1 MKRPLFVFAGQS
13 NMMGACVYDAL
24 QQIVYKNSFEYL
36 HKPRRLGAPMG
47 EFKQEG
53 FPAGEFSY
61 KDLAAAYGDGANLS
75 LLADYIENTYFCP
88 SMTDLK
94 EDAAKTEHLFITFS
108 EATASKLAPSLA
120 PYIVKGLE
128 EAGCCCAYTHIAKGG
143 VPISYY
149 LEGAAKDYFYEKVAD
164 FFTDCE
170 QRFAGED
177 MSERICVWLQG
188 ESDRTCGGKAY
199 FDAMGSLWSQLKAVG
214 FTKLMVV
221 RVDYWNGDDIAD
233 IMRAQEDFCAATE
246 DAFIITRTASFIPW
260 KGQNRDVWFDGALPD
275 EYELCRDS
283 FYGFGNQH
291 LNEKAFKLIAKAAVP
306 NILRVLEGEQPILEE
321 ELILPLK

>member
-13 NMMGACVYDAL
+13 NMMGACVYDAP

-108 EATASKLAPSLA
+108 EATASKMAPSLA
-120 PYIVKGLE
+120 PYLVKGLE

-143 VPISYY
+143 VGIDHY
-149 LEGAAKDYFYEKVAD
+149 LEGGARDYFYQKVAD

-170 QRFAGED
+170 QRFAD
-177 MSERICVWLQG
+177 DDTSERICVWLQG
-188 ESDRTCGGKAY
+188 ESNRGNTAQAY
-199 FDAMGSLWSQLKAVG
+199 FDDMVTLWRDLKAAG

-221 RVDYWNGDDIAD
+221 RVPYWNGDDISL
-233 IMRAQEDFCAATE
+233 IMQAQEDFCAATE

-260 KGQNRDVWFDGALPD
+260 KGQDRGVWFDGEVPE
-275 EYELCRDS
+275 EYEYCRDS

-291 LNEKAFKLIAKAAVP
+291 LNEKAIKLIAKAAVP
-306 NILRVLEGEQPILEE
+306 NVLRILEGGQPILEE